1 MQLLNVSSGLP
12 IYLPYDTAAV
22 PFGDPISD
30 ISVTSST
37 TGVVT
42 APGYAPVL
50 NDAVQFSASGAGSA
64 VPGGITAFKTYYVIA
79 PSGDTFSI
87 STAKGGSA
95 VATTDTGAGLLT
107 LHLVSGEVDGVVIPF
122 KPGNTAVALN
132 IGATNLTL
140 QGASDTNVTTYG
152 DPQGPDSWNT
162 IATVNSGTAKL
173 VQLSYDWIRV
183 TSSGTLVLLQN

>member
-1 MQLLNVSSGLP
+1 MQILNVSSGLP

-42 APGYAPVL
+42 AQGYAPVL

-79 PSGDTFSI
+79 PSGDTFAI

-95 VATTDTGAGLLT
+95 VATTDTGVGLLT
-107 LHLVSGEVDGVVIPF
+107 LHLVSGETDGVFLPF
-122 KPGNTAVALN
+122 KPGNTAIALN

-140 QGASDTNVTTYG
+140 QGATDISTVYG
-152 DPQGPDSWNT
+152 DPQGPGAWST

-173 VQLSYDWIRV
+173 VQLSTDWIRV
-183 TSSGTLVLLQN
+183 TASGTLVLLQN